1 MRIAMISTSRIPSRT
16 ANSMQVMKVCQAF
29 TQLGHELKLWLPGNQ
44 LQVDWN
50 QLLSHYG
57 IREIFPICWLKSFQ
71 PLKRYDFAFR
81 AVLAGR
87 RWEADCYYIWPLQAA
102 AIASLLNLPT
112 ILEMHDRPHGRFGP
126 HLFRAFLKGGGARR
140 LLSITTALNDSLSLA
155 FNTHLEAPFALV
167 SPMGVDL
174 ERYEQIPLAKEAR
187 KRIGIRDRFTAGYTG
202 HLYPGRGIELL
213 FQLAQRNPEV
223 QFLWVGGE
231 ATAVQHW
238 RKAVASA
245 KVENLHVIGF
255 VENIDLPLY
264 QAACDVLL
272 MPYEQKISISSG
284 GDTAAYASPMKV
296 FEYMATGRLILSSDL
311 PVLREIL
318 NPSNAILLCSE
329 DLEAWDQMMKRILVE
344 PGQWQSLADQAR
356 EDASKYSWKERANR
370 SIEGL

>member
-126 HLFRAFLKGGGARR
+126 HLFRTFLKGGGARR

-155 FNTHLEAPFALV
+155 FNTRLEAPFALV

-202 HLYPGRGIELL
+202 HLYSGRGIELL

-231 ATAVQHW
+231 AAAVQHW
-238 RKAVASA
+238 RKAVDSA
-245 KVENLHVIGF
+245 KVENIHVIGF

-272 MPYEQKISISSG
+272 MPYDQKISISSG

-318 NPSNAILLCSE
+318 NPSNAILLSSE
-329 DLEAWDQMMKRILVE
+329 NLEAWDQMMKRILVE
-344 PGQWQSLADQAR
+344 PGQWQSLANQAR

>member
-1 MRIAMISTSRIPSRT
+1 
-16 ANSMQVMKVCQAF
+16 MQVMKVCQAF
-29 TQLGHELKLWLPGNQ
+29 IQLGHELKLWLPGNQ

-50 QLLSHYG
+50 QLQSQYG

-71 PLKRYDFAFR
+71 LLKRYDFAFR

-126 HLFRAFLKGGGARR
+126 HLFRAFLQGGGARR

-155 FNTHLEAPFALV
+155 FNTYLEAPFALV

-202 HLYPGRGIELL
+202 HLYSGRGIELL

-231 ATAVQHW
+231 AAAVQHW

-245 KVENLHVIGF
+245 NVENIHVIGF

-318 NPSNAILLCSE
+318 NPSNAILLSSE
-329 DLEAWDQMMKRILVE
+329 NLEAWDQMMKRIFVE
-344 PGQWQSLADQAR
+344 PGHWQSLANQAR